1 MKNVSLLILLSVCL
15 KVSAQGVF
23 TNQTNSAI
31 EKVIQDYPN
40 QFRNIT
46 GALLIEK
53 QQTADY
59 QSNIQI
65 PGAVSC
71 QVIKYN
77 SSKKELCWRA
87 ELLQTNNFEEARAL
101 YKNIYNQI
109 RNSIVKIEGEKPY
122 ILNGQYDVPDERK
135 RNHSIVFSMLPAV
148 GDMQKL
154 KVELS
159 LMQQGTSWKVVVVVH
174 DQDDKEH
181 ERALAGI
188 QTFNVD

>member
-1 MKNVSLLILLSVCL
+1 MLVCL
-15 KVSAQGVF
+15 EVSAQGVF

-46 GALLIEK
+46 GALLLEN

-65 PGAVSC
+65 PGAITC

-77 SSKKELCWRA
+77 SSRKELCWRA
-87 ELLQTNNFEEARAL
+87 ELMQTGRFEEARSL
-101 YKNIYNQI
+101 YKEIYSQI
-109 RNSIVKIEGEKPY
+109 RNSIIKIEGEKPY
-122 ILNGQYDVPDERK
+122 ILNGQYNIPDESK
-135 RNHSIVFSMLPAV
+135 HFHSVVFSMLPSV
-148 GDMQKL
+148 GEMQKL

-159 LMQQGTSWKVVVVVH
+159 LVQQASIWKVIVVVH
-174 DQDDKEH
+174 DQDRVEH
-181 ERALAGI
+181 ERALAS
-188 QTFNVD
+188 FNLH

>member
-1 MKNVSLLILLSVCL
+1 MKNVSLLILLFACFE
-15 KVSAQGVF
+15 VSAQGVF

-46 GALLIEK
+46 GALLLEK

-59 QSNIQI
+59 HSNIQI

-77 SSKKELCWRA
+77 SGRKEICWRA
-87 ELLQTNNFEEARAL
+87 ELLQTGRFDDARQL
-101 YKNIYNQI
+101 YKDIYTQI
-109 RNSIVKIEGEKPY
+109 RNSIIKIEGAKPY
-122 ILNGQYDVPDERK
+122 ILNGQYDIPDERK
-135 RNHSIVFSMLPAV
+135 RFHSVVFSMLPSV
-148 GDMQKL
+148 GEMQKL

-159 LMQQGTSWKVVVVVH
+159 LVQHAAAWKVIIVVH
-174 DQDDKEH
+174 DQDSLENG
-181 ERALAGI
+181 RAVA
-188 QTFNVD
+188 VDNINLH

>member
-1 MKNVSLLILLSVCL
+1 MLVCL
-15 KVSAQGVF
+15 NGSAQGVF
-23 TNQTNSAI
+23 TNQTNLAI

-40 QFRNIT
+40 QFKNIT
-46 GALLIEK
+46 GALLLEK

-59 QSNIQI
+59 QSSIQI

-77 SSKKELCWRA
+77 AGRKESYWRA
-87 ELLQTNNFEEARAL
+87 ELLQTGRFDDAKKL
-101 YKNIYNQI
+101 YKDIYNQI

-135 RNHSIVFSMLPAV
+135 GFHSVVFNMLPSV
-148 GDMQKL
+148 GQMQKL

-159 LMQQGTSWKVVVVVH
+159 LVQHAAEWRVVIVVH
-174 DQDDKEH
+174 DQDNLQH
-181 ERALAGI
+181 TVALEK
-188 QTFNVD
+188 

>member
-1 MKNVSLLILLSVCL
+1 MKNVSLLILMLVCL
-15 KVSAQGVF
+15 NGSAQGVF

-46 GALLIEK
+46 GALVLEK
-53 QQTADY
+53 QRTADY
-59 QSNIQI
+59 QSSIQI

-77 SSKKELCWRA
+77 SGRKEICWRA
-87 ELLQTNNFEEARAL
+87 ELLQTGRFEDAKRL
-101 YKNIYNQI
+101 YKDIYNQI
-109 RNSIVKIEGEKPY
+109 RNSIVKIAGEKPY

-135 RNHSIVFSMLPAV
+135 RFHSVVFSMLPSV
-148 GDMQKL
+148 GEMQKL

-159 LMQQGTSWKVVVVVH
+159 LVQHAAGWKVIIVVH
-174 DQDDKEH
+174 DQDSVQHAVAMEK
-181 ERALAGI
+181 
-188 QTFNVD
+188 